1 METPGSRRDT
11 GPVSQEMLEDCLALI
26 FLNQKQNLF
35 LATLALVLR
44 IVSGQH
50 GETGS
55 HAIET
60 MDVEIR

>member
-1 METPGSRRDT
+1 MEAPGSRRDT

-26 FLNQKQNLF
+26 FLNQKQNLC
-35 LATLALVLR
+35 LVTLALVLR

-55 HAIET
+55 HVIET
-60 MDVEIR
+60 MDAEIR